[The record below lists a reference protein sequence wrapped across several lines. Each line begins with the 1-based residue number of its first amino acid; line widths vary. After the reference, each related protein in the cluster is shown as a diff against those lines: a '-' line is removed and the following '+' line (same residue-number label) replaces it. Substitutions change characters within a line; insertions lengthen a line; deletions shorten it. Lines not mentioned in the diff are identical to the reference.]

1 MLQHN
6 NWRSKVVSFLFK
18 TIKPQ
23 QTLGILGGGQLGRMM
38 ALSAREMGLNV
49 VVLEPGENS
58 PCGQVADYQITT
70 AYDDREGIK
79 KLAEQSDVVTYE
91 FENID
96 AESANW
102 LEENANL
109 PQGSRLL
116 SVTQHRLKEKE
127 TLQKAGVPVAPYRP
141 VTDLRSLQRAVEE
154 LGYPSVLK
162 TCRGGYDGKGQFV
175 IKQESDLEIAATL
188 LEKETDCVLEAWVDF
203 EKEISVII
211 TRSVSGEVKSF
222 PIAENIHREN
232 ILHQTI
238 APARITNKTA
248 DQAKLLAGSIA
259 TELELVGTLAV
270 EMFVAKDGTIYVNE
284 LAPRPHNSGH
294 YTIEACET
302 SQFDQH
308 VRAVCNWPLG
318 NTELIKPAVMIN
330 ILGEHHE
337 TVLREI
343 GNLGEAKL
351 HLYGK
356 KEAKAKRKMGHITV
370 LGDTIEQALEK
381 AERVSALFLSD
392 NKTEVTQ

>member
-1 MLQHN
+1 M
-6 NWRSKVVSFLFK
+6 SFLFK

-58 PCGQVADYQITT
+58 PCGQVADHQITT

-79 KLAEQSDVVTYE
+79 KLSEQSDVVTYE

-96 AESANW
+96 AVSANW

-116 SVTQHRLKEKE
+116 AVTQHRLKEKE

-141 VTDLRSLQRAVEE
+141 VTDFRSLQRAVEE

-188 LEKETDCVLEAWVDF
+188 LEKETDCVLEAWVPF

-222 PIAENIHREN
+222 PIAENIHKEN

-270 EMFVAKDGTIYVNE
+270 EMFVAKDGMIYVNE

>member
-1 MLQHN
+1 
-6 NWRSKVVSFLFK
+6 
-18 TIKPQ
+18 
-23 QTLGILGGGQLGRMM
+23 MM
-38 ALSAREMGLNV
+38 ALSAREMGLKV
-49 VVLEPGENS
+49 IVLEPGEDS
-58 PCGQVADYQITT
+58 PCGQVADQQIT
-70 AYDDREGIK
+70 AGYEDKEGIRQ
-79 KLAEQSDVVTYE
+79 LAELSDVVTYE

-96 AESANW
+96 SMSAEW
-102 LEENANL
+102 LQENANL

-116 SVTQHRLKEKE
+116 SVTQHRLREKE
-127 TLQKAGVPVAPYRP
+127 TLVKAGVPVAPFKP
-141 VTDLRSLQRAVEE
+141 VSDIDSLNDAITQ

-175 IKQESDLEIAATL
+175 IKQEGDLKIASEL
-188 LEKETDCVLEAWVDF
+188 LNKEKDCVLESWLQFD
-203 EKEISVII
+203 KEISVIL

-222 PIAENIHREN
+222 PIAENIHRDN

-238 APARITNKTA
+238 VPARISKETA
-248 DQAKLLAGSIA
+248 EQAKELAGSIA

-270 EMFVAKDGTIYVNE
+270 EMFVANNGEIYVNE

-343 GNLGEAKL
+343 GKLGEAKL

-370 LGDTIEQALEK
+370 LGETVEEAIEK
-381 AERVSALFLSD
+381 AEKVSSIFIE
-392 NKTEVTQ
+392 NKTEVQR

>member
-58 PCGQVADYQITT
+58 PCGQVADHQITT

-79 KLAEQSDVVTYE
+79 KLSEQSDVVTYE

-96 AESANW
+96 AVSANW

-116 SVTQHRLKEKE
+116 AVTQHRLKEKE

-141 VTDLRSLQRAVEE
+141 VTDFRSLQRAVEE

-188 LEKETDCVLEAWVDF
+188 LEKETDCVLEAWVPF

-222 PIAENIHREN
+222 PIAENIHKEN

-270 EMFVAKDGTIYVNE
+270 EMFVAKDGMIYVNE

>member
-1 MLQHN
+1 M
-6 NWRSKVVSFLFK
+6 FK

-58 PCGQVADYQITT
+58 PCGQVADQQITT

-141 VTDLRSLQRAVEE
+141 VSDMNSLQVAIGE
-154 LGYPSVLK
+154 LGYPSVVK

-203 EKEISVII
+203 EKEVSVII

-222 PIAENIHREN
+222 PIAENIHKEN

-248 DQAKLLAGSIA
+248 DKAKLLAGSIA

-381 AERVSALFLSD
+381 AEKVSALFLSD

>member
-1 MLQHN
+1 MLKP
-6 NWRSKVVSFLFK
+6 WRLKVVSSLYK

-23 QTLGILGGGQLGRMM
+23 QTIGILGGGQLGRMM
-38 ALSAREMGLNV
+38 ALSAREMGLRV
-49 VVLEPGENS
+49 VVLEPGEDS
-58 PCGQVADYQITT
+58 PCGQVADQQIL
-70 AYDDREGIK
+70 AGYEDREGIQ
-79 KLAEQSDVVTYE
+79 KLAVLSDVVTYE

-96 AESANW
+96 AESASW
-102 LEENANL
+102 LEENAHL

-116 SVTQHRLKEKE
+116 AVTQHRLREKE
-127 TLQKAGVPVAPYRP
+127 TLVKAGVPVAPFSP
-141 VTDLRSLQRAVEE
+141 VSDIDSLSDAIIE
-154 LGYPSVLK
+154 LGLPSVLK

-175 IKQESDLEIAATL
+175 IRQESDLKIAAEL
-188 LEKETDCVLEAWVDF
+188 LNKDSDCVLESWLEFD
-203 EKEISVII
+203 KEISVIL

-222 PIAENIHREN
+222 PIAENIHRDN

-238 APARITNKTA
+238 APARITNETA
-248 DQAKLLAGSIA
+248 EQAKLLAGSIA

-270 EMFVAKDGTIYVNE
+270 EMFVAKDGSLYVNE

-318 NTELIKPAVMIN
+318 NTDLIKPAVMIN

-337 TVLREI
+337 TVLSEI
-343 GNLGEAKL
+343 GKLGEAKL

-370 LGDTIEQALEK
+370 LGETVEEALEK
-381 AERVSALFLSD
+381 AEIVSNVFLER
-392 NKTEVTQ
+392 NKTEVQQ

>member
-1 MLQHN
+1 M
-6 NWRSKVVSFLFK
+6 SFLFK